1 MIICVKQQLT
11 VHVHTVIEP
20 GSSRYQ
26 KKVNAAQAEID
37 LAKSKK
43 QLLSNRS
50 EQVKKR
56 LEEVQQELE
65 KLQSDNEK
73 KGSEKSAIAERIDK
87 VLRHSSF
94 FLTYVL
100 QIDSSFPN

>member
-1 MIICVKQQLT
+1 M
-11 VHVHTVIEP
+11 
-20 GSSRYQ
+20 
-26 KKVNAAQAEID
+26 NAAQAEID

-73 KGSEKSAIAERIDK
+73 KGNEKSAIAERIDK
-87 VLRHSSF
+87 VLRSPSSLFSHMRCKLTF
-94 FLTYVL
+94 FPKLVKA
-100 QIDSSFPN
+100 QSCNVRKRACADHKRRSCFG